1 MLINLLFKYSC
12 AQVYALVSVLLA
24 NIVNLSSR
32 VTLFPCARYF
42 LWCLTLGVNVSTI
55 LLKEGIWC
63 IPNNFISP
71 NNMYFGCL
79 RVYGLPSTL
88 ITVFRGVKI
97 L

>member
-1 MLINLLFKYSC
+1 MLINLLFKCSC

-24 NIVNLSSR
+24 NIVNFGSR
-32 VTLFPCARYF
+32 VTLFPRARYF

-55 LLKEGIWC
+55 LLKEGIWY
-63 IPNNFISP
+63 IPNNFISL